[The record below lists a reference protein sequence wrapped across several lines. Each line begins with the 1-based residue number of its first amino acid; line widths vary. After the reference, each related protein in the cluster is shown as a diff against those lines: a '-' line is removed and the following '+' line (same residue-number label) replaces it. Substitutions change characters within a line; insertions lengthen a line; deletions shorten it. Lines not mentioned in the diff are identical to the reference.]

1 MFHLSRNP
9 NKNSGTIMD
18 ISIILPVV
26 NERDNLM
33 VLIPRMRA
41 LMEREALDFE
51 IVVIDGNSSDGT
63 REAATEL
70 GARVLSERRRGYA
83 GAMETGFAE
92 ARGDY
97 VLTLDADLSHD
108 PAFVGKMWRAR
119 TQADIIIASRY
130 VPGGVTYTSFV
141 RDWLSRV
148 LNLGMRRILSMP
160 VLDMSSGYRLYR
172 REALAHLDIQSVNFE
187 VQEEVLVKA
196 FAQGFS
202 IREIPFTYFPRGA
215 GRSHARVLRFGIDL
229 AKTMMKL
236 WPLRNSIASADY
248 DNRAFTS
255 IIPMQRYWQRERHRI
270 TTSWARAA
278 DRTLDIGCGSSV
290 IIQSLNYA
298 VGMDINTG
306 KLRFL
311 SRYGIPLLRGSAFAL
326 PFKDSSFDCVISS
339 QVIEHIPYEE
349 VLFSELQRVLSPGG
363 TLIIGT
369 PDYSTRGW
377 RIIEPLYGH
386 LIPGG
391 YRDEH
396 ITHYTHESL
405 SRILT
410 RHGFVAEESAYICRS
425 ELIMRWRKPATS
437 SITQSASVSPS
448 AAAAATG

>member
-1 MFHLSRNP
+1 
-9 NKNSGTIMD
+9 
-18 ISIILPVV
+18 
-26 NERDNLM
+26 
-33 VLIPRMRA
+33 
-41 LMEREALDFE
+41 
-51 IVVIDGNSSDGT
+51 
-63 REAATEL
+63 
-70 GARVLSERRRGYA
+70 
-83 GAMETGFAE
+83 
-92 ARGDY
+92 
-97 VLTLDADLSHD
+97 
-108 PAFVGKMWRAR
+108 
-119 TQADIIIASRY
+119 
-130 VPGGVTYTSFV
+130 
-141 RDWLSRV
+141 
-148 LNLGMRRILSMP
+148 
-160 VLDMSSGYRLYR
+160 
-172 REALAHLDIQSVNFE
+172 
-187 VQEEVLVKA
+187 
-196 FAQGFS
+196 
-202 IREIPFTYFPRGA
+202 
-215 GRSHARVLRFGIDL
+215 
-229 AKTMMKL
+229 
-236 WPLRNSIASADY
+236 
-248 DNRAFTS
+248 
-255 IIPMQRYWQRERHRI
+255 
-270 TTSWARAA
+270 
-278 DRTLDIGCGSSV
+278 
-290 IIQSLNYA
+290 
-298 VGMDINTG
+298 MDINTG

-448 AAAAATG
+448 AAATATG